1 MPPLWVIRLIAGCLL
16 LIALWFGIQRV
27 RAWHAAYEELP
38 KVQQSLKDERDC
50 VKDSVCDKKS
60 EERAN
65 KAAADAALSAS
76 TAVASAMAAEEAT
89 RREAAAWRE
98 RFRDAKSKSAPC
110 AAWAEQPVSC
120 PL

>member
-1 MPPLWVIRLIAGCLL
+1 MPPLWVIRLGAVLL
-16 LIALWFGIQRV
+16 LLVGLWFGVQRV

-38 KVQQSLKDERDC
+38 QVRQALKDERDC
-50 VKDSVCDKKS
+50 VKGSSCDKKS

-76 TAVASAMAAEEAT
+76 TAVASALAAEEAT

-98 RFRDAKSKSAPC
+98 RFRDAKAKSPPC